1 MGLESTG
8 FNYFVAN
15 GVVGAESALASASAT
30 GVTKTE
36 KIGANKI
43 VTLTL
48 TNKVIAVTDTGGAA
62 GGHGSLKLLDLPEGN
77 VLFLNASTNL
87 TVARV
92 STGIG
97 ATAALIGSIGSA
109 AVSTADSTLT
119 TTEANIVPSTAATLT
134 AGAGTLKGEATAI
147 AFVDGTT
154 TPAGVYL
161 NFAVPDAGISASD
174 SVTVSGTITVIYNV
188 SGDN

>member
-15 GVVGAESALASASAT
+15 GVVGAESALAAASAS

-97 ATAALIGSIGSA
+97 ATAALIGSVGSA

-119 TTEANIVPSTAATLT
+119 TTEANIVPSTSATLT
-134 AGAGTLKGEATAI
+134 AGAGTVKGEATAV

-154 TPAGVYL
+154 TPAGVFL
-161 NFAVPDAGISASD
+161 NFAVPDAGITATD
-174 SVTVSGTITVIYNV
+174 SLTVNGTITVIYNV

>member
-15 GVVGAESALASASAT
+15 GVVGAESALAAASAS

-92 STGIG
+92 STGIA
-97 ATAALIGSIGSA
+97 ATAALIGSVGSA

-119 TTEANIVPSTAATLT
+119 TTEANIVPSTSATLT
-134 AGAGTLKGEATAI
+134 AGAGTLKGEATAV

-154 TPAGVYL
+154 TPAGVFL
-161 NFAVPDAGISASD
+161 NFAVPDAGITATD
-174 SVTVSGTITVIYNV
+174 SLTVNGTITVIYNV

>member
-15 GVVGAESALASASAT
+15 GVVGAESALAAASAS

-92 STGIG
+92 STGIA
-97 ATAALIGSIGSA
+97 ATAALIGSVGSA

-119 TTEANIVPSTAATLT
+119 TTEANIVPSTSATLT
-134 AGAGTLKGEATAI
+134 AGAGTLKGEATAV

-154 TPAGVYL
+154 TPAGVFL
-161 NFAVPDAGISASD
+161 NFAVPDASITATD
-174 SVTVSGTITVIYNV
+174 SLTVNGTITVIYNV

>member
-15 GVVGAESALASASAT
+15 GVVGTESALAAASAT

-92 STGIG
+92 STGIV
-97 ATAALIGSIGSA
+97 ATAALIGSVGSA

-119 TTEANIVPSTAATLT
+119 TTEANIVPSTSATLT
-134 AGAGTLKGEATAI
+134 AGAGTLKGETTAI
-147 AFVDGTT
+147 AFVDGTA
-154 TPAGVYL
+154 TPAGVFL
-161 NFAVPDAGISASD
+161 NFAVPDAGITATD
-174 SVTVSGTITVIYNV
+174 SLTVNGTITVIYNV

>member
-1 MGLESTG
+1 MGYESTG
-8 FNYFVAN
+8 FSYFAAN
-15 GVVGAESALASASAT
+15 GVVLAESALAPSVPAS
-30 GVTKTE
+30 VTKTE

-43 VTLTL
+43 VTINLP
-48 TNKVIAVTDTGGAA
+48 NVVIPVTDTGGVN
-62 GGHGSLKLLDLPEGN
+62 GGHGSLKLLNLPEGN

-92 STGIG
+92 GSGLG
-97 ATAALIGSIGSA
+97 ATAALIGSVGSA

-134 AGAGTLKGEATAI
+134 AGAGALRGEATAI

-154 TPAGVYL
+154 TPAGVFL

-174 SVTVSGTITVIYNV
+174 SLTVNGTVTVIYNIA
-188 SGDN
+188 GDN